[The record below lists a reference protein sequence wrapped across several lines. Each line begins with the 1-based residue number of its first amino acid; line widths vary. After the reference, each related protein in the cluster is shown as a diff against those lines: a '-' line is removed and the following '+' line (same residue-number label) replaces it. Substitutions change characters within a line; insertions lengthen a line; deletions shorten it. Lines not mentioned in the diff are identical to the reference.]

1 MKKAVSDFFKGIKQM
16 ISGKDGVISLRR
28 SLALGFSIDFIYNL
42 HYIFTNWEL
51 GRSYADASMLF
62 GIEAGLIAALLSLT
76 TYNNIAHIN
85 KDKPNGPDILI
96 ENQQIAPQDQ
106 ERG

>member
-1 MKKAVSDFFKGIKQM
+1 MRNIFSPIVVGFKQM
-16 ISGKDGVISLRR
+16 ISGVDGQVSLRR
-28 SLALGFSIDFIYNL
+28 SLALLLTLDFVYNL
-42 HYIFTNWEL
+42 HYIFRNWEV
-51 GRSYADASMLF
+51 GKSYADASMLF

-85 KDKPNGPDILI
+85 KDKPDGPDITI
-96 ENQQIAPQDQ
+96 ENKSITSEDQ